1 MNKSCRG
8 EKPHLDMPKAKAPK
22 LPGQGAPQNL
32 INAIVLRSATTNQV
46 STRISPLTHLI
57 EQQRLT
63 DCLELLENAA
73 WTSSWQ
79 SLMQQSGGAE

>member
-1 MNKSCRG
+1 
-8 EKPHLDMPKAKAPK
+8 MPKTKAPK
-22 LPGQGAPQNL
+22 LPGQGAPQNQ

-63 DCLELLENAA
+63 DCLEWLEKSEL
-73 WTSSWQ
+73 TSDLAIFWQ
-79 SLMQQSGGAE
+79 GLMQQSGGAE

>member
-1 MNKSCRG
+1 
-8 EKPHLDMPKAKAPK
+8 MPKAKAPK

-46 STRISPLTHLI
+46 STRISPLTHLR
-57 EQQRLT
+57 EQHRLT

-73 WTSSWQ
+73 WTGATSAISWQ